1 MLTNPSVPCSIKL
14 RPEKSGVAKSM
25 PFLRP
30 HSGDLSLQ
38 TGGYFMKYVYV
49 SLIQKGKLTL
59 SQVPPM
65 WQAEVAAILGE
76 EETK

>member
-1 MLTNPSVPCSIKL
+1 
-14 RPEKSGVAKSM
+14 
-25 PFLRP
+25 
-30 HSGDLSLQ
+30 
-38 TGGYFMKYVYV
+38 MKYVYV

-65 WQAEVAAILGE
+65 WQAEVAAILEE